1 MRKHVDHLISQ
12 LATSPQENS
21 EIISGKAI
29 EAGII
34 LLIDQVAA
42 VIFVKSIKV
51 SDLGTYYSTVKD
63 RNTDLTVENLNFKIH
78 PLSLMALVKKW
89 LLQLKYSK

>member
-51 SDLGTYYSTVKD
+51 SDMGTFYSMVKD
-63 RNTDLTVENLNFKIH
+63 SNADLTIKD
-78 PLSLMALVKKW
+78 
-89 LLQLKYSK
+89 